1 MKISEREYLKQLE
14 QRVLRH
20 PNMTR
25 DIEID
30 RAAIRLMAARSDTPQ
45 LLLQHALV
53 LKAELQ
59 QIKQQLHELGT
70 APPSASD
77 GPSAPAAGSH
87 QSAVVPAATGF
98 VRDAAVVGTGLLG
111 GSLLLHGIASV
122 FSDSPSDAAD
132 IADLDFGSDLL
143 G

>member
-1 MKISEREYLKQLE
+1 MKTSEREYLKQLE

-20 PNMTR
+20 PDLAR

-45 LLLQHALV
+45 LLLHHALA
-53 LKAELQ
+53 LEAELQ
-59 QIKQQLHELGT
+59 QIKLQLLELGT
-70 APPSASD
+70 APLSVTEGSD
-77 GPSAPAAGSH
+77 TLVVGSRQPAVGP
-87 QSAVVPAATGF
+87 VVAGF

-111 GSLLLHGIASV
+111 GSLLLHGIASA
-122 FSDSPSDAAD
+122 FSDSVSDAAES
-132 IADLDFGSDLL
+132 ADLDFGSDLL